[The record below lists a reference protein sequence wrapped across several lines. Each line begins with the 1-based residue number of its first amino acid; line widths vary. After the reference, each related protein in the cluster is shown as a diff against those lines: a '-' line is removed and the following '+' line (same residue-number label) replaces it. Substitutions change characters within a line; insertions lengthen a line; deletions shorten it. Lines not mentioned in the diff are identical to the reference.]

1 MKEIKDEVGAFVPY
15 DPVDVANA
23 GSGPLAGLTFAVK
36 DIFDVAGYPTGCGNP
51 IKRSESPV
59 HRTNAPV
66 VQRML
71 DPHGHSLLV
80 DGTAVATD
88 EAVVLTPESAVLHR
102 PADHADGPV
111 AGDGCGHDCAPL
123 G

>member
-1 MKEIKDEVGAFVPY
+1 MKEINDEVGAFVPY

-59 HRTNAPV
+59 HRTSAPV
-66 VQRML
+66 VQHML
-71 DPHGHSLLV
+71 DAGFSETRV
-80 DGTAVATD
+80 RK
-88 EAVVLTPESAVLHR
+88 VLGGNFLRAFAMLR
-102 PADHADGPV
+102 PG
-111 AGDGCGHDCAPL
+111 
-123 G
+123 